1 MGQNGEKDAN
11 KAPDLLISFP
21 GKYPEKEGGSALR
34 RYFFRRVPMAR
45 GQQTAAWCLVIAIAL
60 TVLFIVGGFHLRNM
74 LSNLAVTRV
83 SNTINRCVSEAINDA
98 VTRGAFRYDRLI
110 VFEKDNAGKI
120 TALETDMAEMNRL
133 QSEVVAD
140 VLERVSGVSAAELS
154 IPVGTLTGTPLL
166 AGRGPRIPIKMEFT
180 GSSTA
185 RFDNDF
191 TEAGINQ
198 TKHRVLLYVDV
209 SVSILLPGFSTYTK
223 VTNAFTVAETVIV
236 GSVPESYTYFHSDDS
251 ITEQAHEFIMNQ

>member
-1 MGQNGEKDAN
+1 
-11 KAPDLLISFP
+11 
-21 GKYPEKEGGSALR
+21 LR
-34 RYFFRRVPMAR
+34 RYFYRRVPMSR
-45 GQQTAAWCLVIAIAL
+45 GQRTAAWCLVSSIAL
-60 TVLFIVGGFHLRNM
+60 MVLFVVGGFHLRSM
-74 LSNLAVTRV
+74 LSNLATTRV
-83 SNTINRCVSEAINDA
+83 SNTVNRCVTEAVNDA
-98 VTRGAFRYDRLI
+98 VNRGAFRYDSLI
-110 VFEKDNAGKI
+110 VFEKDNEGQI

-133 QSEVVAD
+133 QAEVVAD
-140 VLERVSGVSAAELS
+140 VLERVSGVSASELS

-198 TKHRVLLYVDV
+198 TKHRILLYVDV

-223 VTNAFTVAETVIV
+223 VSNSFTVAETVIV
-236 GSVPESYTYFHSDDS
+236 GSVPQNYTYFHSNDS
-251 ITEQAHEFIMNQ
+251 ITEQAHEYIMNQ